1 MYNMPMQLAQ
11 FIVMILMITQYNE
24 YKVANTWCQ
33 CHCTATSMGDIEYLV
48 PIYIHRYKNVN
59 TWYLIN
65 NIQLANADGTTHSN
79 DTYDN
84 SI

>member
-24 YKVANTWCQ
+24 YKVANTWYQ
-33 CHCTATSMGDIEYLV
+33 CHCTATSMDDIE
-48 PIYIHRYKNVN
+48 
-59 TWYLIN
+59 W
-65 NIQLANADGTTHSN
+65 NIDGTTHSI